1 MHVLITG
8 GTGLIG
14 TLLIQHLVSQS
25 YQITVLSRSPQKV
38 YSRFCKA
45 VNCLSTLQEIKTLDE
60 FDAVINL
67 AGEPIADKRWTA
79 KQKNL
84 LCESRWKIT
93 EKLTQLIKAS
103 QSPPSVFISGSAV
116 GYYGNQDQDL
126 VTEAT
131 KAKNEFTHQLCQQ
144 WESLALEAESE
155 KTRVCLLRTGIVL
168 SKKGGALPKM
178 LPIFNFGL
186 GGPISHGKQFM
197 PWIHINDM
205 VRAICFL
212 LDTPTLVGPFNLTAP
227 HPVQNAQFATQL
239 GQIIHRPAFMRVPA
253 LVLKAMMGE
262 AAVLVLE
269 GQQAIPFRL
278 QQAGFVF
285 QFNRLTEALEDIIT
299 HQEKSPL
306 L

>member
-1 MHVLITG
+1 MRVLITG

-25 YQITVLSRSPQKV
+25 HQITVLSRSPQKV
-38 YSRFCKA
+38 YRRFCKA
-45 VNCLSTLQEIKTLDE
+45 VSCLSTLQNMKTLDE

-67 AGEPIADKRWTA
+67 AGEPIADKRWTP
-79 KQKNL
+79 KQKNR

-93 EKLTQLIKAS
+93 EKLTQLIQAS

-116 GYYGNQDQDL
+116 GYYGNQEQNL
-126 VTEAT
+126 VTET
-131 KAKNEFTHQLCQQ
+131 TQAKHEFTHQLCQQ

-155 KTRVCLLRTGIVL
+155 NTRVCLLRTGIVL

-178 LPIFNFGL
+178 LPMFNLGL

-205 VRAICFL
+205 VRAIRFL
-212 LDTPTLVGPFNLTAP
+212 LDTPTLSGPFNLTAP
-227 HPVQNAQFATQL
+227 NPVQNAQFAAQL
-239 GQIIHRPAFMRVPA
+239 GKVIHRPTFMRAPA
-253 LVLKAMMGE
+253 FAIKAMMGE
-262 AAVLVLE
+262 AAVLVLT
-269 GQQAIPFRL
+269 GQQAIPYRL
-278 QQAGFVF
+278 QQAGFIF
-285 QFNRLTEALEDIIT
+285 QFNQLTDALEDIII